1 MKTLK
6 IDPTPST
13 PSILFDPEN
22 QLFQIGGNSYPENVV
37 PFYEPVL
44 SWLEAYVKTPIPKS
58 TFEIRLKY
66 ISSNSLKQF
75 LMLLKLLI
83 PLSEH
88 TQVEIK
94 WYYDPADDDMLERGE
109 FLSEMTGLA
118 FIYIE
123 EEPA

>member
-22 QLFQIGGNSYPENVV
+22 QVFQIGGNSYPENVI

-44 SWLEAYVKTPIPKS
+44 SWLEAYATNPNPQT

-75 LMLLKLLI
+75 LILLKLLI
-83 PLSEH
+83 PLSEA
-88 TQVEIK
+88 TRVDIK

-109 FLSEMTGLA
+109 FLSEMTGLE

-123 EEPA
+123 QEPA

>member
-6 IDPTPST
+6 IEPTAST
-13 PSILFDPEN
+13 PSILFD
-22 QLFQIGGNSYPENVV
+22 LDSHVFQIDGNSYPENVV

-44 SWLEAYVKTPIPKS
+44 SWLEAYVNNPHPQTI
-58 TFEIRLKY
+58 FEIRLKY

-75 LMLLKLLI
+75 LILLKLLT
-83 PLSEH
+83 PLSEA
-88 TQVEIK
+88 TKVEIK

-109 FLSEMTGLA
+109 FLSEMTGLE
-118 FIYIE
+118 FIFIE